1 VLDRFFTE
9 VLVMD
14 PDRVLR
20 DNRLALLRSL
30 HELFAPLADFSRL
43 QVEKSS

>member
-1 VLDRFFTE
+1 VM
-9 VLVMD
+9 VMD
-14 PDRVLR
+14 PDAAQR

-43 QVEKSS
+43 QVEKTA